1 MDEIWIAPHAITRF
15 CQRILDIGNV
25 YAEGNAR
32 IVAEAHCA
40 AAGLEYEAVRKM
52 IATPKVK
59 AELSM
64 GKAQCRERHFTAIFD
79 GGNIITILPAKAKKP
94 GGVGGKIYERKE
106 GKRERA
112 RQDRRNKQKQ
122 FAKM

>member
-1 MDEIWIAPHAITRF
+1 MDAIWIAPHAVTRF
-15 CQRILDIGNV
+15 CERILETGRI

-40 AAGLEYEAVRKM
+40 AADLDYETVRNL
-52 IATPKVK
+52 ILTEKVR

-64 GKAQCRERHFTAIFD
+64 GKAQCRERLFTAIFE

-94 GGVGGKIYERKE
+94 GGAGGKIYERKE
-106 GKRERA
+106 GKRERE
-112 RQDRRNKQKQ
+112 RQDRRNK
-122 FAKM
+122 AK

>member
-1 MDEIWIAPHAITRF
+1 MSMDAIWIAPHAVTRF
-15 CQRILDIGNV
+15 CQRILEIGNV
-25 YAEGNAR
+25 YVDGNAR

-64 GKAQCRERHFTAIFD
+64 GKAQCRERLFTAIFD
-79 GGNIITILPAKAKKP
+79 GGNIITILPAKAKNRVARTVKSM
-94 GGVGGKIYERKE
+94 
-106 GKRERA
+106 RA
-112 RQDRRNKQKQ
+112 RKVSANGRGKTGEIKRNNL
-122 FAKM
+122 